1 MTHVKNSDLLH
12 KELHEKKEK
21 KITTADLKDFVHA
34 LKLWKAHVK
43 IEEKQTN

>member
-1 MTHVKNSDLLH
+1 M
-12 KELHEKKEK
+12 KKKK